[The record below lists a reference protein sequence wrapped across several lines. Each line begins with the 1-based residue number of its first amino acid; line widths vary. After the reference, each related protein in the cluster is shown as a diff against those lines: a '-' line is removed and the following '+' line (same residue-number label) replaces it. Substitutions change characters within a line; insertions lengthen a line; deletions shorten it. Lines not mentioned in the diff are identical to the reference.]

1 MATDFNYGGTTI
13 VTSGAIRPSEKNTPT
28 DARTR
33 VKTKADIESIPLPA
47 VGLLVY
53 VEDEQKFYV
62 IGGLKANS
70 MGVANTQVDMSR
82 VFPLVTS
89 TGGEGS
95 GGGSS
100 TGETIDEAT
109 VKRLCAEYHT
119 ENTVTK
125 TVTAE
130 EFTADGDGLYFAVV
144 NHNLDTTAF
153 NIAILDA
160 NNQAVYECFE
170 VVNSNNIKIY
180 NDKAEE
186 LRVTIRK

>member
-1 MATDFNYGGTTI
+1 MATDFTYGNKTI
-13 VTSGAIRPSEKNTPT
+13 VISGAIRPSTKNTPT
-28 DARTR
+28 DARCR
-33 VKTKADIESIPLPA
+33 VTTKADIENIPLPA

-62 IGGLKANS
+62 VGGLKADT
-70 MGVANTQVDMSR
+70 MGTANMVVDMSR

-100 TGETIDEAT
+100 TGTIDEAT

-130 EFTADGDGLYFAVV
+130 EFTADGSGLYYAIV

-186 LRVTIRK
+186 LKVTIRK